1 MDDDKLSLW
10 GRFQKGFQI
19 LKKPFVYLLVGVV
32 VVLEMV
38 PTGLL
43 PWNTGLYLYGGALIG
58 LLYMILEMLFE
69 IYEKVL
75 TERKE
80 LNIIDADKVYDEI
93 KDIILGSK
101 SKRADIQCIGVAGRN
116 GWTNVI
122 EKLTQE
128 NNDSYLVKKSIE
140 FKIDIALLDKDIWE
154 QHSNAFRRI
163 DNYSKTIENIQR
175 RSKYLESVVKDGSY
189 LKLHTY
195 NHLPNMIGLLVNEN
209 YLFVTNSYW
218 EKQEGEWTLRAGGTN
233 YFVYDKNDDFG
244 GQEVINRFLGWFNY
258 IAAPDSEKNL

>member
-1 MDDDKLSLW
+1 MSDDKLSLW
-10 GRFQKGFQI
+10 DRFKKGFQV
-19 LKKPFVYLLVGVV
+19 LKKPIVYFLIGLVVILQIV
-32 VVLEMV
+32 SPEE
-38 PTGLL
+38 L
-43 PWNTGLYLYGGALIG
+43 PWNTGLYLYGGALLW
-58 LLYMILEMLFE
+58 LLYTILEMLFE
-69 IYEKVL
+69 IYEKVVV
-75 TERKE
+75 ERKE

-101 SKRADIQCIGVAGRN
+101 AKRCDIQCIGVAGRN

-128 NNDSYLVKKSIE
+128 NNDAYLVKNSIE
-140 FKIDIALLDKDIWE
+140 FNIDIALLDKDIWE

-163 DNYSKTIENIQR
+163 DNYSKTIENIER
-175 RSKYLESVVKDGSY
+175 RSKYLESVVKDDSY

-195 NHLPNMIGLLVNEN
+195 NHLPNMIGLLVNDN

-244 GQEVINRFLGWFNY
+244 GQEVINRFLGWFKY
-258 IAAPDSEKNL
+258 ISAPESEKNA